1 LSIASWKTQNA
12 PLLFMG
18 LGSASVL
25 IMAAAVV
32 GVVKTGEGSKV
43 STKTPTS
50 AVSAAPSEA
59 PTEQAP
65 AEAAAAAEAAKKAA
79 VKKPAYRT
87 GIAASDLES
96 STGATRVGITP
107 TEIRW
112 GLHAPKTFDGAPLPL
127 ADAPLKGVGIYLA
140 AINQDKV
147 NGRVV
152 KQYFADDR
160 YTVEGAKGAA
170 NTILNDNKVFFVSG
184 TLGVDQVATVAAAAR
199 ATAPAPTPY
208 MAAGGSENE
217 FKNIGMYQIAGSY
230 DTHLK
235 MLADFLAKEVK
246 TAGSPYFGLSKVGVV
261 ELDSKYIAGSVET
274 FKQAIAANGLTWVG
288 SVKVPK
294 YTDTGNTH
302 VYTAQCLDLSQTK
315 GAQIAV
321 PATDPLTTAN
331 MTATG
336 GCETLKWTMSNFAHD
351 SDTALK
357 LFQGRWS
364 TNYKV
369 RGLSSGCYYNNWNTP
384 MAAKCGQLKR
394 AHDDWLKGNGGD
406 EADWNK
412 DGQGG
417 VAGYQITHSWLSALK
432 QIGGDP
438 TREKFIAALN
448 TYSNFNDLVTGPITY
463 KGSPNLSHGVEV
475 MAVYEAAAETK
486 WTQLSDG
493 LVGSF

>member
-1 LSIASWKTQNA
+1 
-12 PLLFMG
+12 MG
-18 LGSASVL
+18 LGSATVL

-32 GVVKTGEGSKV
+32 GVVKTEGSKV
-43 STKTPTS
+43 STKTPTA
-50 AVSAAPSEA
+50 AVSAAPSAAES
-59 PTEQAP
+59 PTVDP
-65 AEAAAAAEAAKKAA
+65 AAQAAAAETAKKAA
-79 VKKPAYRT
+79 AKKPAYRQ

-96 STGATRVGITP
+96 TAGATRVGVTP

-147 NGRVV
+147 NGRMVIQ
-152 KQYFADDR
+152 KFADDR

-170 NTILNDNKVFFVSG
+170 NKILNDDKVFFVSG
-184 TLGVDQVATVAAAAR
+184 TLGVDQVATVALAAR
-199 ATAPAPTPY
+199 GTQPSPTPY

-217 FKNIGMYQIAGSY
+217 FKSIGMYQIAGSY

-235 MLADFLAKEVK
+235 MLAEFLGKEQR
-246 TAGSPYFGLSKVGVV
+246 TAGGPYSVGPTEKLRVAV
-261 ELDSKYIAGSVET
+261 LELDSKYISGSVET
-274 FKQAIAANGLTWVG
+274 FRQAAAANGLDYAG
-288 SVKVPK
+288 STKVPK
-294 YTDTGNTH
+294 FTDSSNTH
-302 VYTAQCLDLSQTK
+302 DYTAQCLDLVNSK
-315 GAQIAV
+315 KAVVVV

-331 MTATG
+331 MTANPS
-336 GCETLKWTMSNFAHD
+336 CAPLKWTMSNFAHD

-357 LFQGRWS
+357 LLGGRWAGF
-364 TNYKV
+364 
-369 RGLSSGCYYNNWNTP
+369 RGLSGGCYYNNWNTP
-384 MAAKCGQLKR
+384 MAAKCGQLKK

-417 VAGYQITHSWLSALK
+417 VAGYQITHSWLTALK

-438 TREKFIAALN
+438 TREKFLAALN
-448 TYSNFNDLVTGPITY
+448 TYTNFNDLVSGPITY
-463 KGSPNLSHGVEV
+463 KGSSNLSHGVEV
-475 MAVYEAAAETK
+475 MAVYEAGADTK
-486 WTQLSDG
+486 WKQLSDG